1 VGRRPEVRLD
11 VDLRLDVDARLDV
24 DLWLDVDL
32 LLDVDLRLDVAIEGF
47 EQLGEPASDA
57 RQRRRDGLDEP
68 CAQVLA
74 IDS

>member
-1 VGRRPEVRLD
+1 MGRRPEVRLD

-24 DLWLDVDL
+24 DL
-32 LLDVDLRLDVAIEGF
+32 RLDVAIEGI